1 MVLSIRGDL
10 YNIPKRQGVFSGFF
24 IAFYAEICYNIKDN
38 IIIRKSMHFFD
49 IIIKEL
55 IWFTI
60 ITEEMHRRSAV
71 PITEISETDTG
82 MTAANE
88 AAHVRQEEAA
98 VTAKDVPTMMSVS
111 AISPSVMSAL
121 SVMMNVTTTAVL
133 LSAGIPLSRL

>member
-1 MVLSIRGDL
+1 
-10 YNIPKRQGVFSGFF
+10 
-24 IAFYAEICYNIKDN
+24 
-38 IIIRKSMHFFD
+38 MHFFD

-55 IWFTI
+55 IWLTI

-82 MTAANE
+82 MTVANE
-88 AAHVRQEEAA
+88 AAHVRREEAA

-133 LSAGIPLSRL
+133 SSAGIPLSRL

>member
-1 MVLSIRGDL
+1 
-10 YNIPKRQGVFSGFF
+10 
-24 IAFYAEICYNIKDN
+24 
-38 IIIRKSMHFFD
+38 MHFFD

-55 IWFTI
+55 IWLTI

-71 PITEISETDTG
+71 PITEISETDTE

-88 AAHVRQEEAA
+88 AAHVQREEAA

-133 LSAGIPLSRL
+133 SSAGIPLSRL